1 MVKFSDFTLLRDQYS
16 CLKTCLGESISSY
29 DVGLLNIKL
38 VKVFYFFIIP
48 SLCFRNESST
58 KRIL

>member
-38 VKVFYFFIIP
+38 VKVFFFFYYSIFM
-48 SLCFRNESST
+48 LQ
-58 KRIL
+58 K